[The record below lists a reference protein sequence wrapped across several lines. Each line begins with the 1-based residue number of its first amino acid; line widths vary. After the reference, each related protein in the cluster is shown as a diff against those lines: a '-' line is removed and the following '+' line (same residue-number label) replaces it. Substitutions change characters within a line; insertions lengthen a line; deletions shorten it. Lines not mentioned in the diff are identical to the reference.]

1 MRPWRSFTGWGV
13 VTSPL
18 QGHFSFSCCSVLSI
32 LYQPC
37 PQKWAKTVPRDGWNQ
52 WHSSIGHLLCA
63 QHWVSPETE
72 WRWGRIDCHPQGA
85 PHLYRFPRTAFT
97 NCHKLRGLH
106 NTTIWS
112 YRCTGQKPNGGFYH
126 ANTEVLAGPC
136 SFLEAWG
143 KNPFCCSCMVL
154 AEFSFFFLLFGLR
167 YNWHTTVS
175 KFKVYSVLTRYT
187 YVFQCDDHHS
197 LELTPPSHH
206 IITISFLWWEHSGLI
221 FSNFRVYNMVLFI
234 ILTVH

>member
-1 MRPWRSFTGWGV
+1 MGKNSATGWLKSM
-13 VTSPL
+13 TLFHWSPSL
-18 QGHFSFSCCSVLSI
+18 CPALGKPWDRVKMRKNWLPSSRSSPSISVS
-32 LYQPC
+32 Q
-37 PQKWAKTVPRDGWNQ
+37 
-52 WHSSIGHLLCA
+52 
-63 QHWVSPETE
+63 
-72 WRWGRIDCHPQGA
+72 DC
-85 PHLYRFPRTAFT
+85 FT
-97 NCHKLRGLH
+97 NCHKLRGLQI
-106 NTTIWS
+106 TTIWS
-112 YRCTGQKPNGGFYH
+112 YRCTGQKPNGGFYQ

-167 YNWHTTVS
+167 YNWPTTVS

-197 LELTPPSHH
+197 LELTPPYHH
-206 IITISFLWWEHSGLI
+206 IITISFLWWEYSGLI
-221 FSNFRVYNMVLFI
+221 FSNFWIYNMVLFI